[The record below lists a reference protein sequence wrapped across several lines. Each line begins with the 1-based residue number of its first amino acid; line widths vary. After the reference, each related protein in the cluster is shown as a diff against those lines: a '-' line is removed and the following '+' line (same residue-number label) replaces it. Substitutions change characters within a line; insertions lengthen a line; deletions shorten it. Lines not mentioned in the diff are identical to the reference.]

1 MEFSFILLGGG
12 DGSRFKSDI
21 PKQYHKIAGKTLI
34 EVSINKIK
42 SFKEINRIVFVYNKK
57 HKRYL
62 AKINLK
68 NVKLI
73 MGGNSRSESTVN
85 ALKYLIKKTKNT
97 KVLIHDAAR
106 PNFTKLL
113 IKKILLNSKT
123 YKTVIPV
130 LNLQDAL
137 KKKIKKNQFLSL
149 KRNKFFTTQTP
160 QCFQLNEIFQL
171 HKKQNGAYKDDDF
184 SLLNSSGSVKL
195 ITGEKENIKITD
207 QSDLRLLEK
216 INKSKTK
223 IGIGFD
229 VHRLVLGRKLY
240 LGGVSIPSKLGTLGH
255 SDGDPV
261 LHAIIDAILGA
272 CKMGDIGEIFSDK
285 NKKYKNVSSSKLL
298 KKIII
303 EIKTKNFV
311 INNMDVN
318 IIAETPKLKKYKKK
332 IINCVAK
339 LCEISPGNI
348 NIKAKTTEKLGVI
361 GQEKA
366 IAAEVILSV
375 NKYD

>member
-130 LNLQDAL
+130 LKLQDAL
-137 KKKIKKNQFLSL
+137 KKK
-149 KRNKFFTTQTP
+149 
-160 QCFQLNEIFQL
+160 
-171 HKKQNGAYKDDDF
+171 
-184 SLLNSSGSVKL
+184 
-195 ITGEKENIKITD
+195 
-207 QSDLRLLEK
+207 
-216 INKSKTK
+216 
-223 IGIGFD
+223 
-229 VHRLVLGRKLY
+229 
-240 LGGVSIPSKLGTLGH
+240 
-255 SDGDPV
+255 
-261 LHAIIDAILGA
+261 
-272 CKMGDIGEIFSDK
+272 
-285 NKKYKNVSSSKLL
+285 L
-298 KKIII
+298 KKI
-303 EIKTKNFV
+303 NF
-311 INNMDVN
+311 
-318 IIAETPKLKKYKKK
+318 
-332 IINCVAK
+332 
-339 LCEISPGNI
+339 
-348 NIKAKTTEKLGVI
+348 
-361 GQEKA
+361 
-366 IAAEVILSV
+366 
-375 NKYD
+375 